1 VARSAGG
8 RGSAEGHRIT
18 VFSEAAVHA
27 STGQARWATL
37 MAVNCSFTDQRM
49 AAYDKGPGQVPGCMQ
64 RFLDALGGRCR
75 CAASRTAARSGA
87 SVILTGSARPQADV
101 LFDKENLP
109 ALRDKPLDVRVPVR
123 RTGLGV
129 LNLLR
134 YSSSDLISFELSS
147 E

>member
-1 VARSAGG
+1 
-8 RGSAEGHRIT
+8 
-18 VFSEAAVHA
+18 
-27 STGQARWATL
+27 
-37 MAVNCSFTDQRM
+37 M
-49 AAYDKGPGQVPGCMQ
+49 
-64 RFLDALGGRCR
+64 
-75 CAASRTAARSGA
+75 
-87 SVILTGSARPQADV
+87 ILTGSARPQADV

-134 YSSSDLISFELSS
+134 YSSSDLICFELSS